1 MNGQLE
7 LSAEQVI
14 SAIRQLDPA
23 EKAKVRRYLPVLFN
37 LPQYSETPDDND
49 KQPASPPKPQH
60 QYAFAEVRRLLR
72 EVPGSMSDDII
83 AEREDRF

>member
-37 LPQYSETPDDND
+37 LPQYPEISEDND
-49 KQPASPPKPQH
+49 KQPGPSPKPQH
-60 QYAFAEVRRLLR
+60 RYAFAEVRRLLR

-83 AEREDRF
+83 ADREDRF

>member
-14 SAIRQLDPA
+14 SAIRQLEPA
-23 EKAKVRRYLPVLFN
+23 EKAKVRRSLPVLFD
-37 LPQYSETPDDND
+37 LPPYAEILEDND
-49 KQPASPPKPQH
+49 KRPASSPQPQR

-72 EVPGSMSDDII
+72 EVPGSLSDEII
-83 AEREDRF
+83 ADREDRF